1 MARKLDRRAVVGGLA
16 LAGLAAP
23 ARAAWPDRPITIVH
37 GFAAGGN
44 ADVVS
49 RIVADALQRLTGYSF
64 IVEIKAGAGGT
75 IAAAQVARAA
85 PDGYTLGVLPGG
97 HAVADAIYKQLNYR
111 SVEDFNFISM
121 ITDFPFVL
129 ATHAGHAVKT
139 FGDLLKAG
147 REAKEPLLWASAGNG
162 TGQHLSGELLA
173 AMGKLSMRHVPYR
186 GGTQSTLDLLAGRI
200 DLMMDTPTVIL
211 EHVRS
216 GGLRAL
222 AVTGTQRFF
231 ALPDTP
237 TIAEAGLP
245 GYETSSWLGLVGP
258 AALPADIAAKLNAAV
273 ATILA
278 DPAMIEK
285 LRGIGSLAKPTT
297 GDVFRERVASDIAK
311 WRKVVED
318 AKIERI

>member
-1 MARKLDRRAVVGGLA
+1 MRRTFDRRSVVGGLA
-16 LAGLAAP
+16 LAALAAP
-23 ARAAWPDRPITIVH
+23 ARAAWPDRPISIVH

-49 RIVADALQRLTGYSF
+49 RVVADALQRETGYTF

-85 PDGYTLGVLPGG
+85 TDGYTLGLIPGG
-97 HAVADAIYKQLNYR
+97 HSVSEAIYKQLPYR
-111 SVEDFNFISM
+111 SIEDFTFVSM
-121 ITDFPFVL
+121 VTDFPFVL
-129 ATHAGHAVKT
+129 ATYSEHRVKN
-139 FGDLLKAG
+139 FADLLAAG
-147 REAKEPLLWASAGNG
+147 RSAPEPLLWASAGNG

-173 AMGKLSMRHVPYR
+173 SMGKLKMQHVPYR

-200 DLMMDTPTVIL
+200 DLMMATPTVIL
-211 EHVRS
+211 EQVRA
-216 GGLRAL
+216 GKLRAL
-222 AVTGTQRFF
+222 AVTGSQRFF

-237 TIAEAGLP
+237 TIAEGGVP
-245 GYETSSWLGLVGP
+245 GYETSSWTGVVGP
-258 AALPADIAAKLNAAV
+258 AGLPADIAARLNGAI

-285 LRGIGSLAKPTT
+285 LRGIGSIARPTS
-297 GDVFRERVASDIAK
+297 GEVFRDRVASDIAK
-311 WRKVVED
+311 WTRVVAD